1 MKERPDMANTNIDS
15 EEIFLP
21 AVMEANEELVSTRF
35 WRKARQVA
43 GNVPFMDDLVAA
55 YYCALDPKTP
65 RRVRGTLLA
74 ALAYFIVPTDM
85 IPDFI
90 LGLGFTDDATVLA
103 TVIAMVSGHIK
114 QEHQNKARIF
124 LRKLPLEDDKEK

>member
-1 MKERPDMANTNIDS
+1 MANTNMES

-43 GNVPFMDDLVAA
+43 GTIPFMDDLVAA

-65 RRVRGTLLA
+65 KRVRGTLLA

-90 LGLGFTDDATVLA
+90 MGLGFTDDATVLA
-103 TVIAMVSGHIK
+103 TVLAMVSGHIK
-114 QEHQNKARIF
+114 QEHQNQARIF
-124 LRKLPLEDDKEK
+124 LRKLPLEGDKNQ

>member
-1 MKERPDMANTNIDS
+1 MANTNIDS
-15 EEIFLP
+15 EDIFLP

-43 GNVPFMDDLVAA
+43 GQVPFMDDLVAA

-65 RRVRGTLLA
+65 KRVRGTLLA
-74 ALAYFIVPTDM
+74 ALAYFVVPTDM
-85 IPDFI
+85 IPDVI

-103 TVIAMVSGHIK
+103 TVMAVVSGHIK
-114 QEHQNKARIF
+114 SEHTNKARIF
-124 LRKLPLEDDKEK
+124 LRKLPIEEGKDD